1 MPTVSKRASEL
12 LQEFLVIVLGVFIAV
27 AAESW
32 WSDRE
37 HRQFERD
44 LREDMVAEFEANLR
58 ILESDIAENEQAR
71 RRMGLLEGLSDDALF
86 AIPDTALS
94 AQLDPYLIWAGFDP
108 AMGNVQALV
117 ESGNIGAISDRE
129 MRLRLTRW
137 AGLLEQRRRFN
148 LQAVD
153 FQHRE
158 VLPVIAHA
166 GSDLR
171 WSESER
177 RELRTLLGQLLAL
190 HNIVLQNQHELHGV
204 AQDILVFLRDG
215 R

>member
-1 MPTVSKRASEL
+1 
-12 LQEFLVIVLGVFIAV
+12 LQ
-27 AAESW
+27 
-32 WSDRE
+32 
-37 HRQFERD
+37 
-44 LREDMVAEFEANLR
+44 
-58 ILESDIAENEQAR
+58 
-71 RRMGLLEGLSDDALF
+71 
-86 AIPDTALS
+86 
-94 AQLDPYLIWAGFDP
+94 
-108 AMGNVQALV
+108 
-117 ESGNIGAISDRE
+117 
-129 MRLRLTRW
+129 LTRW

-166 GSDLR
+166 GSDLS

-204 AQDILVFLRDG
+204 AQDILVFLRDE
-215 R
+215 RR